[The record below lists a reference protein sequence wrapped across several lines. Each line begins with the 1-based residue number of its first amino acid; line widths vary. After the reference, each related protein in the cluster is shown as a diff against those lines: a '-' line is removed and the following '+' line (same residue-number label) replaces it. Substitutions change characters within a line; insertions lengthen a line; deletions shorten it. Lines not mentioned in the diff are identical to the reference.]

1 MDEATIAYYD
11 KHAVTVSDKY
21 EKVNMTF
28 IQRKLLCYL
37 PEKGNILEIGSGSGR
52 DAAFLVSEGFDLT
65 IVDPSIGMLKRAAE
79 LHPELAAKMHCVS
92 LPFPQDNPLLKE
104 KFSAVL
110 LIASIMH
117 IQDQDLF
124 ESAYQIKEVLTDSGI
139 LAISSSV
146 GRKEINHNRDLL
158 GRLYIERPVAQIQL
172 LFERLGFR
180 LITILHN
187 QDVQQR
193 EMQWFTIIM
202 EKIGEHISR
211 SLDEIETIIS
221 KDRKDTTYKM
231 ALLRALCHIAQRES
245 NRVNWLPTG
254 DVSVPLR

>member
-21 EKVNMTF
+21 EKVNMSF

-79 LHPELAAKMHCVS
+79 LHPELAAKMHRVS
-92 LPFPQDNPLLKE
+92 LPFPKDSPLLKE

-117 IQDQDLF
+117 IKDEDLF
-124 ESAYQIKEVLTDSGI
+124 ESAYQIKEVLTDKGI
-139 LAISSSV
+139 LLISSSA

-172 LFERLGFR
+172 LFERIGFR
-180 LITILHN
+180 LVTILQN
-187 QDVQQR
+187 QDVLWR

-202 EKIGEHISR
+202 EKTEDQISR
-211 SLDEIETIIS
+211 SGDEIETIIS
-221 KDRKDTTYKM
+221 KDKKDATYKL
-231 ALLRALCHIAQRES
+231 ALLRALCHIAQREG
-245 NRVNWLPTG
+245 NRVNWLSTE